1 MHALARNSS
10 SRAESGMMSP
20 GDIIAAVATAWG
32 EAAIAV
38 VRLTGD
44 GSVGLADEFFS
55 GKRPLALEP
64 ARRMALGYI
73 TDGGAAVDQ
82 VLAVRF
88 ERGASYTG
96 GESVEI
102 HCHGGVYAA
111 RRCLELFI
119 SRGARLALPGEF
131 TKRAFLSGRIDLAQ
145 AEAVLGVVRARS
157 DAELVSSGRSLQG
170 ELSSGLK
177 ELSSSLTALRAEIE
191 ARIDFPEDVDDAEY
205 SSYARGVRAISDKT
219 ASLLTRCR
227 VGLALANGIRVAI
240 AGRPNVGKSSLL
252 NAMLKSDRAIVTD
265 IPGTTRDTLDAALIH
280 RGMSMTLVDTAG
292 MRDVGRAGSDMIESM
307 GVERSRAAIEG
318 ADFCVLVVDASLPP
332 EREDFAAARLAA
344 AHPTVL
350 AMNKRDL
357 GIVLSGADTK
367 ELGNFIAAVET
378 SAPSGDGVN
387 ELKDVLFEAALGS
400 ASPYDGMMATERMV
414 NALESAAHCME
425 EAARALDEYRGAD
438 IAGSLLSEAAEHIA
452 ALLGADASEELL
464 DAIFGSFCIGK

>member
-1 MHALARNSS
+1 MI
-10 SRAESGMMSP
+10 SP
-20 GDIIAAVATAWG
+20 GDIIAAIATAWG

-38 VRLTGD
+38 ARLAGD
-44 GSVGLADEFFS
+44 GSVALADAFFR
-55 GKRPLALEP
+55 GKRPLSREP

-73 TDGGAAVDQ
+73 MDGGDVVDQ

-96 GESVEI
+96 EESVEI
-102 HCHGGVYAA
+102 QCHGGVYAA
-111 RRCLELFI
+111 RKCLGLFM
-119 SRGARLALPGEF
+119 SCGARLALPGEF

-157 DAELVSSGRSLQG
+157 DAELASSGRSLQG
-170 ELSSGLK
+170 ELSAALK
-177 ELSSSLTALRAEIE
+177 ELSSSLVALRAEIE

-205 SSYARGVRAISDKT
+205 ASYARGVSAISDKT
-219 ASLLTRCR
+219 TSLLGRCR
-227 VGLALANGIRVAI
+227 VGLALTNGIRAAI

-252 NAMLKSDRAIVTD
+252 NAMLESDRAIVTD

-292 MRDVGRAGSDMIESM
+292 MRDVSRAGSDVIESM
-307 GVERSRAAIEG
+307 GVERSRAAVEG
-318 ADFCVLVVDASLPP
+318 ADICVLVVDASSPL
-332 EREDFAAARLAA
+332 EHEDFEAALAAAAR
-344 AHPTVL
+344 PTVL

-357 GIVLSGADTK
+357 GIVLSDADTK

-378 SAPSGDGVN
+378 SAPSGRGVN
-387 ELKDVLFEAALGS
+387 ELKEALFEAALGS

-414 NALESAAHCME
+414 SALESTAYCME
-425 EAARALDEYRGAD
+425 EAARALAEYRGAD

-452 ALLGADASEELL
+452 ALLGDDASEELL
-464 DAIFGSFCIGK
+464 DAIFSSFCIGK

>member
-1 MHALARNSS
+1 M
-10 SRAESGMMSP
+10 
-20 GDIIAAVATAWG
+20 ITAVATAWG

-38 VRLTGD
+38 VRLTGG
-44 GSVGLADEFFS
+44 GSVALADAFFR
-55 GKRPLALEP
+55 GARPLSLEP

-73 TDGGAAVDQ
+73 MDGGAVVDQ

-88 ERGASYTG
+88 EYGASYTG
-96 GESVEI
+96 EESAEI
-102 HCHGGVYAA
+102 QCHGGVYAA
-111 RRCLELFI
+111 RRCLELFR

-157 DAELVSSGRSLQG
+157 DAELASSGRSLQG

-177 ELSSSLTALRAEIE
+177 GLSESLTALRAEIE
-191 ARIDFPEDVDDAEY
+191 ARIDFPEDVGDAEY
-205 SSYARGVRAISDKT
+205 ASYARVVSVISEKT
-219 ASLLTRCR
+219 ASLLGRCR
-227 VGLALANGIRVAI
+227 VGLTLANGTRVAI

-252 NAMLKSDRAIVTD
+252 NAMLESDRAIVTD

-292 MRDVGRAGSDMIESM
+292 MRDVASAGAGMIESM

-318 ADFCVLVVDASLPP
+318 ADFCVLVVDASSPL
-332 EREDFAAARLAA
+332 EHEDFEAARAA
-344 AHPTVL
+344 SARPTVL

-357 GIVLSGADTK
+357 GIALSDADAK
-367 ELGNFIAAVET
+367 KLGYFMAVVET
-378 SAPSGDGVN
+378 SAPSGRGVN
-387 ELKDVLFEAALGS
+387 GLKDALFEAALGS

-414 NALESAAHCME
+414 SALESAANCME

-438 IAGSLLSEAAEHIA
+438 IAGSLLSEAAELIA
-452 ALLGADASEELL
+452 SLLGEDASEELL
-464 DAIFGSFCIGK
+464 DAIFGTFCIGK

>member
-1 MHALARNSS
+1 MAPNSS
-10 SRAESGMMSP
+10 SRAEPAMIPP

-44 GSVGLADEFFS
+44 GSVALADAFFR
-55 GKRPLALEP
+55 GKRPLSREP
-64 ARRMALGYI
+64 ARRMTLGYI
-73 TDGGAAVDQ
+73 ADGGAVVDQ

-96 GESVEI
+96 EESVEI
-102 HCHGGVYAA
+102 QCHGGVYAA
-111 RRCLELFI
+111 RRCLELFR

-170 ELSSGLK
+170 ELSAGLK
-177 ELSSSLTALRAEIE
+177 GLSASLTALRAEIE

-205 SSYARGVRAISDKT
+205 ASYARGVSAISEKT
-219 ASLLTRCR
+219 ASLLGRCR

-252 NAMLKSDRAIVTD
+252 NAMLESDRAIVTD

-292 MRDVGRAGSDMIESM
+292 MRDVARAGHDMIESM
-307 GVERSRAAIEG
+307 GVARSRAAVEG
-318 ADFCVLVVDASLPP
+318 ADFCVLVADASSPL
-332 EREDFAAARLAA
+332 EREDFEAARAAAAR
-344 AHPTVL
+344 PTVL

-357 GIVLSGADTK
+357 GIALSDADTK
-367 ELGNFIAAVET
+367 ALGNFIAAVET
-378 SAPSGDGVN
+378 SAPSGHGVN
-387 ELKDVLFEAALGS
+387 ELKDALFEAALGS

-414 NALESAAHCME
+414 GALESAANCME
-425 EAARALDEYRGAD
+425 EAARALGERRGAD
-438 IAGSLLSEAAEHIA
+438 IAGSLLSEAAELIA
-452 ALLGADASEELL
+452 SLLGEDASEELL
-464 DAIFGSFCIGK
+464 DAIFGTFCIGK